1 MAVIIVGAGLAG
13 LCCARVLHRADVP
26 FLILE
31 ASDGVSG
38 RVRTDNVEGFLL
50 DRGFQVFQT
59 AYPEARRVLDYSTLN
74 LKPFYPGALVYFG
87 GRLHRVGDPL
97 RQPQHFFSTLFSPI
111 GTLADKLRVARLRW
125 RVSQGSIEDLFR
137 RPETSTLAA
146 LKAQGFSESMIESFF
161 RPFFSTVF
169 FDREL
174 ASSSRMFEFVF
185 RMLAAGD
192 TALPAGG
199 IGAIPTQLAAAL
211 PEGSIRTDAPVT
223 RVEEGKVVL
232 ASGEEVPARAVVLA
246 TDGSETVR
254 HLGGEKPFATVD
266 CCCLYFAAAKPP
278 VAEPILV
285 LDGENTGPVTNL
297 AVVSNVAPSYAP
309 PGQAL
314 IQATVVGNP
323 EISDQDLEAQ
333 SRAQLTRWFGPE
345 VGGWRLL
352 RIYRISKALP
362 DQTPPTPDPLSQP
375 VYLSP
380 WLFVCGEYQSLSSIH
395 WAMVSGRRA
404 GEAVVRELHK

>member
-1 MAVIIVGAGLAG
+1 MSVIIVGAGLAG
-13 LCCARVLHRADVP
+13 LCCARVLRQAGIP

-31 ASDGVSG
+31 ASHGVGG
-38 RVRTDNVEGFLL
+38 RVCTDRVEGFLL
-50 DRGFQVFQT
+50 DRGFQVLQT
-59 AYPEARRVLDYSTLN
+59 AYPEARLVLNYPTLN
-74 LKPFYPGALVYFG
+74 LKPFYPGALVYYDG
-87 GRLHRVGDPL
+87 QLHRVGDPL
-97 RQPQHFFSTLFSPI
+97 RQPQHFCSTVFSPV
-111 GTLADKLRVARLRW
+111 GTFMDKLRVARLRR
-125 RVSQGSIEDLFR
+125 RVSQGSIEDLFY

-146 LKAQGFSESMIESFF
+146 LKAQGFSNSMIERFF
-161 RPFFSTVF
+161 RPFFSGVF

-185 RMLAAGD
+185 RMLATGA

-199 IGAIPTQLAAAL
+199 MGAIPTQLAAAL
-211 PEGSIRTDAPVT
+211 PEGSIRINSPVA
-223 RVEEGKVVL
+223 RVEEGTVFLV
-232 ASGEEVPARAVVLA
+232 SGEEVQGRAVVLA
-246 TDGSETVR
+246 GDGSETAR
-254 HLGGEKPFATVD
+254 LLGKAKPFPTVD
-266 CCCLYFAAAKPP
+266 CTCLYFANDKPP
-278 VAEPILV
+278 VADPILV

-345 VGGWRLL
+345 VGNWRLL
-352 RIYRISKALP
+352 RLYRITRALP
-362 DQTPPTPDPLSQP
+362 DQRPPTPDPLAQP
-375 VYLSP
+375 VRLSP
-380 WLFVCGEYQSLSSIH
+380 WLFVCGEYQSLSSLH

-404 GEAVVRELHK
+404 GEAVVRELAK

>member
-1 MAVIIVGAGLAG
+1 MAVVIVGAGLAG
-13 LCCARVLHRADVP
+13 LCCARVLHQAGIP

-31 ASDGVSG
+31 ASDGVGG
-38 RVRTDNVEGFLL
+38 RVRTDRVEGFLL

-59 AYPEARRVLDYSTLN
+59 DYPEARRVLDYPALD
-74 LKPFYPGALVYFG
+74 LKPFYPGALVYYH

-97 RQPQHFFSTLFSPI
+97 RQPRHLFSTMFSPI
-111 GTLADKLRVARLRW
+111 GTLADKLRVARLR
-125 RVSQGSIEDLFR
+125 RLVSQGSLENLFL

-146 LKAQGFSESMIESFF
+146 LKTQGFSEIMIETFF

-174 ASSSRMFEFVF
+174 ASSIRMFEFVF

-199 IGAIPTQLAAAL
+199 MGAIPAQLASAL
-211 PEGSIRTDAPVT
+211 PEGSIRTNAPVA
-223 RVEEGKVVL
+223 RVEEGKAVL

-246 TDGSETVR
+246 AD
-254 HLGGEKPFATVD
+254 GGETTRLLGEAKPFATVD
-266 CCCLYFAAAKPP
+266 CTCLYFAAARPP

-285 LDGENTGPVTNL
+285 LDGENAGPVSNL
-297 AVVSNVAPSYAP
+297 AVVSNVAPRYAP
-309 PGQAL
+309 PGSAL

-323 EISDQDLEAQ
+323 DMTDHDLEAQ
-333 SRAQLTRWFGPE
+333 SRAQLTRWFSPE
-345 VGGWRLL
+345 VVDWRLL
-352 RIYRISKALP
+352 RIYRIIKALP

-375 VYLSP
+375 VRVSP
-380 WLFVCGEYQSLSSIH
+380 RLFVCGEYQSLSSIH
-395 WAMVSGRRA
+395 WAMVSGRMA
-404 GEAVVRELHK
+404 AEAIIRELAK

>member
-1 MAVIIVGAGLAG
+1 MLVIIVGAGLAG
-13 LCCARVLHRADVP
+13 LCCARVLHRAGIP
-26 FLILE
+26 FLVLE
-31 ASDGVSG
+31 ASDGVGG
-38 RVRTDNVEGFLL
+38 RVRTDHVEGFLL

-59 AYPEARRVLDYSTLN
+59 AYPEARRVLNYPALD
-74 LKPFYPGALVYFG
+74 LKPFYPGALVYYD

-97 RQPQHFFSTLFSPI
+97 RQPQHLFSTLFSPI
-111 GTLADKLRVARLRW
+111 GTLADKLRVARLRR

-146 LKAQGFSESMIESFF
+146 LKAQGFSDHMIESFF

-185 RMLAAGD
+185 RMLAAGE

-199 IGAIPTQLAAAL
+199 MGAIPAQLAAAL
-211 PEGSIRTDAPVT
+211 PAGSVRTNVPVA
-223 RVEEGKVVL
+223 RVEEGRVVL
-232 ASGEEVPARAVVLA
+232 ASGEEIPARAVVLA
-246 TDGSETVR
+246 TDGSETTR
-254 HLGGEKPFATVD
+254 LLGEDKPFATVD
-266 CCCLYFAAAKPP
+266 CACLYFNTAKPP
-278 VAEPILV
+278 MAEPILV

-309 PGQAL
+309 PSRSL

-345 VGGWRLL
+345 VVDWRLL
-352 RIYRISKALP
+352 RMYRIVRALP
-362 DQTPPTPDPLSQP
+362 DQKPPTPDPLTQP
-375 VYLSP
+375 VRLSP
-380 WLFVCGEYQSLSSIH
+380 WLFVCGEYQSLSSLH

-404 GEAVVRELHK
+404 GEAVVRELAQ